1 MTADLVTAAMDPD
14 DGTCLR
20 HPEIHLCRPGPG
32 GEWRRLLRDCPLCRV
47 ARSPPAPVRPARGAL
62 GDPCRSLG
70 GGGRFRRSSAD
81 RGKAA
86 PGGPPRAPPEPPSR
100 PSDAW
105 DGSPSSGDDLGRG
118 LRRLSLSGQC
128 SIGTDRTDTTVA
140 SSTTGSVP
148 SSASGPLQGH
158 DRRGHHAPATP
169 GSSSAPRDALAL
181 TPGAMTL
188 SPASPADLGTPGRAH
203 TPGSNHSAGSAG
215 RGYGY
220 GNGVCPPSHHSQSS
234 QHSHQSQHSQHS
246 QRSQHSQLSHRSQH
260 SQSSR
265 GSQSRGVRRASACGE
280 VVCGLRHVDPS
291 NGRPGSYTGQVDP
304 GTGLPDGIGTLR

>member
-47 ARSPPAPVRPARGAL
+47 ARSPPAPVRPARGALL

-148 SSASGPLQGH
+148 SSASGPHAQGR
-158 DRRGHHAPATP
+158 DRRGCCAPATP

-203 TPGSNHSAGSAG
+203 TPGSGHSHHSGG
-215 RGYGY
+215 HHGGY
-220 GNGVCPPSHHSQSS
+220 GVCPPSHHSQSS

-260 SQSSR
+260 SQPSR

-291 NGRPGSYTGQVDP
+291 NGRAGSYTGQVDP